1 MPAYNP
7 KLIEQK
13 WQRLWEKS
21 GLYTTDIA
29 NATKPFYNLMMFPYP
44 SGEGLHVGHAYA
56 FSGADVYGRF
66 QKMLGNEVFEPMGF
80 DAFGIHSE
88 NYAIKVG
95 KHPAELIEH
104 TTAHY
109 EEQLRKLGNMYDW
122 SHKLSTTDPN
132 YYKWTQWLFLQLYK
146 HGLAE
151 RKEADVNWCPS
162 CKTVLADEQVITGRC
177 ERCDTE
183 TTRKKLK
190 QWFLKITKY
199 QERLLANLDHIDWS
213 EKVKAAQRNWIG
225 KSEGATIHFA
235 VNMPSAGNAEAQKPT
250 TISVFTTRP
259 DTLFGATY
267 LVLAPEHP
275 LAQQIAQSNTDVA
288 AYIAKALKKTEQQRI
303 AEAGAKTGVD
313 TGVTATHPATNK
325 LIPIWVSDYV
335 LSGYGAG
342 AIMAV
347 PAHDERVLA
356 FAQTCKL
363 PVVEVVTA
371 NDTLVNSG
379 QFDGLSTREA
389 QKKIISWLEQNNHGT
404 ATTTYRLRDWLIS
417 RQRYWGPPIPMIY
430 CDSCGEVP
438 VPEHELPVLLPRLDD
453 FQPKGKGLS
462 PLATVDSFVHVSC
475 PKCGADALRETDV
488 SDTFLDS
495 AWYFLR
501 YPSSDCVDKA
511 FDPKITKRWLPV
523 HMYIGGAE
531 HSVLH
536 LLYSRFI
543 TMALK
548 DMGHIT
554 FDEPFTT
561 FRAHGLLI
569 KDGSKMS
576 KSKGNVVNPDEYI
589 DTIGADSFRIYLQFL
604 GPFEQGGDF
613 RDDGVQG
620 AIRFLNRLWNIVHK
634 THRAAKMKDSPDVQ
648 AVLHRAIKKVTE
660 DIGTLKYNTA
670 IATIM
675 GFVNSLDADKGGDAI
690 LSIDQAR
697 LTVQLIAPFA
707 PHITEELWALLHDYD
722 GRSWKKEQSIFNAR
736 WPQYNPEFIVETTH
750 TLVVQI
756 NGKVRDTIEVTTGLS
771 NDELQKRAFASLKI
785 QTCLQGKLTK
795 KVIVVQGKL
804 VNIVV

>member
-275 LAQQIAQSNTDVA
+275 LAQQIAHSSKSFFSAAAANTFFKSTSYGSLLPIILPVGWA
-288 AYIAKALKKTEQQRI
+288 RMSSCLLSRSSQPMTRSSTLANSTACQRAKRRKKSSLGLNRTTTALQLPPTVCV
-303 AEAGAKTGVD
+303 TGSFPAND
-313 TGVTATHPATNK
+313 TGV
-325 LIPIWVSDYV
+325 
-335 LSGYGAG
+335 
-342 AIMAV
+342 
-347 PAHDERVLA
+347 R
-356 FAQTCKL
+356 
-363 PVVEVVTA
+363 
-371 NDTLVNSG
+371 
-379 QFDGLSTREA
+379 
-389 QKKIISWLEQNNHGT
+389 
-404 ATTTYRLRDWLIS
+404 
-417 RQRYWGPPIPMIY
+417 
-430 CDSCGEVP
+430 
-438 VPEHELPVLLPRLDD
+438 
-453 FQPKGKGLS
+453 
-462 PLATVDSFVHVSC
+462 
-475 PKCGADALRETDV
+475 
-488 SDTFLDS
+488 
-495 AWYFLR
+495 
-501 YPSSDCVDKA
+501 PS
-511 FDPKITKRWLPV
+511 L
-523 HMYIGGAE
+523 
-531 HSVLH
+531 
-536 LLYSRFI
+536 
-543 TMALK
+543 
-548 DMGHIT
+548 
-554 FDEPFTT
+554 
-561 FRAHGLLI
+561 
-569 KDGSKMS
+569 
-576 KSKGNVVNPDEYI
+576 
-589 DTIGADSFRIYLQFL
+589 
-604 GPFEQGGDF
+604 
-613 RDDGVQG
+613 
-620 AIRFLNRLWNIVHK
+620 
-634 THRAAKMKDSPDVQ
+634 
-648 AVLHRAIKKVTE
+648 
-660 DIGTLKYNTA
+660 
-670 IATIM
+670 
-675 GFVNSLDADKGGDAI
+675 
-690 LSIDQAR
+690 
-697 LTVQLIAPFA
+697 
-707 PHITEELWALLHDYD
+707 
-722 GRSWKKEQSIFNAR
+722 
-736 WPQYNPEFIVETTH
+736 
-750 TLVVQI
+750 
-756 NGKVRDTIEVTTGLS
+756 
-771 NDELQKRAFASLKI
+771 
-785 QTCLQGKLTK
+785 
-795 KVIVVQGKL
+795 
-804 VNIVV
+804 

>member
-235 VNMPSAGNAEAQKPT
+235 VNMPGAGNAEAQKPT

-259 DTLFGATY
+259 DTLFGVTY

-275 LAQQIAQSNTDVA
+275 LAQQIAQSNADVA
-288 AYIAKALKKTEQQRI
+288 AYITKALKKTEQQRI
-303 AEAGAKTGVD
+303 AEVGAKTGID

-342 AIMAV
+342 AIKESDKRC
-347 PAHDERVLA
+347 HGSSR
-356 FAQTCKL
+356 
-363 PVVEVVTA
+363 
-371 NDTLVNSG
+371 
-379 QFDGLSTREA
+379 
-389 QKKIISWLEQNNHGT
+389 SW
-404 ATTTYRLRDWLIS
+404 
-417 RQRYWGPPIPMIY
+417 PP
-430 CDSCGEVP
+430 SCSWR
-438 VPEHELPVLLPRLDD
+438 H
-453 FQPKGKGLS
+453 
-462 PLATVDSFVHVSC
+462 
-475 PKCGADALRETDV
+475 
-488 SDTFLDS
+488 
-495 AWYFLR
+495 
-501 YPSSDCVDKA
+501 
-511 FDPKITKRWLPV
+511 
-523 HMYIGGAE
+523 
-531 HSVLH
+531 
-536 LLYSRFI
+536 
-543 TMALK
+543 
-548 DMGHIT
+548 
-554 FDEPFTT
+554 
-561 FRAHGLLI
+561 
-569 KDGSKMS
+569 
-576 KSKGNVVNPDEYI
+576 
-589 DTIGADSFRIYLQFL
+589 
-604 GPFEQGGDF
+604 
-613 RDDGVQG
+613 
-620 AIRFLNRLWNIVHK
+620 
-634 THRAAKMKDSPDVQ
+634 
-648 AVLHRAIKKVTE
+648 
-660 DIGTLKYNTA
+660 
-670 IATIM
+670 
-675 GFVNSLDADKGGDAI
+675 
-690 LSIDQAR
+690 
-697 LTVQLIAPFA
+697 
-707 PHITEELWALLHDYD
+707 WA
-722 GRSWKKEQSIFNAR
+722 GRSTG
-736 WPQYNPEFIVETTH
+736 TT
-750 TLVVQI
+750 LPPGRI
-756 NGKVRDTIEVTTGLS
+756 SG
-771 NDELQKRAFASLKI
+771 RA
-785 QTCLQGKLTK
+785 C
-795 KVIVVQGKL
+795 
-804 VNIVV
+804 